1 VEQILSKLD
10 GVEDAVVNFAAS
22 TVKVKFNPRL
32 VQPSLFQ
39 EALGKQ
45 SYLLDIDGEKDL
57 KNLATL
63 GILKTKCMLAIA
75 LSIPVMVLGMTAM
88 HNQYV
93 PFILALLSVPIVFYF
108 GWDFHQSAWSQLK
121 SRHLGMDAL
130 VSLSTLIAFIYSLFN
145 TFFPTYWTSKG
156 LENHLYYEAAT
167 MIITFVLLGKFL
179 EEKAKNRTTSALQ
192 KLIGLQ
198 STSATLVD
206 FNDMQLNV
214 DIDKIM
220 KYDTL
225 LVRPGERIAVD
236 GKIIEGST
244 YIDEHMLSGESLPIF
259 KQVGDKVFAGTINQ
273 SGSIKFQANE
283 VGSQTVLAH
292 IIKHVEEAIGSKAPI
307 QKLADRVAS
316 IFIPIVLLISVSTF
330 ILWNIFGGVDGFYIG
345 LSCMIAVL
353 VIACPCALG
362 LATPTAISVG
372 MGRAAEKGILYRNAE
387 CMEQLQNIDS
397 IVIDKT
403 GTLTTGTPQVVEI
416 FQVLDN
422 AIAMSIFKS
431 IEQKSE
437 HPLAKS
443 IVSYLHEIPTVKI
456 QNYQTYAGKGISG
469 TFSEGKYFIGSI
481 AFIKDNGILL
491 SQSIE
496 EKLTIWEQ
504 KAYSVIILSDDKQ
517 ILAIAALQDSIRENV
532 SSVIKYLEDKR
543 INLSILSGD
552 SDAAVASIAAQVG
565 ISVYHS
571 RMLPQ
576 DKATFIAGLQ
586 QKGHK
591 VLMVGDGIND
601 SPALAQADVSIA
613 MGSGTDIA
621 MEVADIT
628 LLHGDLQKIPV
639 AIELSENIYK
649 VINQNLIWAFL
660 YNIISIPIAA
670 GILYPTFGYLLHP
683 MLAAAAMSV
692 SSVSVVTNSLRLR
705 KM

>member
-1 VEQILSKLD
+1 
-10 GVEDAVVNFAAS
+10 
-22 TVKVKFNPRL
+22 
-32 VQPSLFQ
+32 
-39 EALGKQ
+39 
-45 SYLLDIDGEKDL
+45 
-57 KNLATL
+57 
-63 GILKTKCMLAIA
+63 
-75 LSIPVMVLGMTAM
+75 
-88 HNQYV
+88 
-93 PFILALLSVPIVFYF
+93 
-108 GWDFHQSAWSQLK
+108 
-121 SRHLGMDAL
+121 
-130 VSLSTLIAFIYSLFN
+130 
-145 TFFPTYWTSKG
+145 
-156 LENHLYYEAAT
+156 
-167 MIITFVLLGKFL
+167 
-179 EEKAKNRTTSALQ
+179 
-192 KLIGLQ
+192 
-198 STSATLVD
+198 
-206 FNDMQLNV
+206 
-214 DIDKIM
+214 
-220 KYDTL
+220 
-225 LVRPGERIAVD
+225 
-236 GKIIEGST
+236 
-244 YIDEHMLSGESLPIF
+244 
-259 KQVGDKVFAGTINQ
+259 
-273 SGSIKFQANE
+273 
-283 VGSQTVLAH
+283 
-292 IIKHVEEAIGSKAPI
+292 
-307 QKLADRVAS
+307 
-316 IFIPIVLLISVSTF
+316 
-330 ILWNIFGGVDGFYIG
+330 
-345 LSCMIAVL
+345 
-353 VIACPCALG
+353 
-362 LATPTAISVG
+362 